1 MRVLL
6 SFVGGAGH
14 AAPAVPV
21 ARALQRAG
29 HTVAFAGPARH
40 LPALARRGFE
50 VHAVEVSPEGG
61 SAIARLPL
69 VAPSQAHEDRVVRE
83 HYATHLP
90 RVREAA
96 VLRLYAAWRPDL
108 VVRDEM
114 DFGAAVLTEHCGLPC
129 AVVQVLAAGAFLRP
143 GVLAEPWGALRARH
157 GLAPDPRLRS
167 LCRDVVLS
175 PFPASFR
182 HPDPASA
189 PVHRFSDHPRVLA
202 DGGGRAPR
210 RREALERP
218 LVYLTLGTVF
228 PLESGDLFQRIL
240 EAVSTLPLDVVVT
253 VGPDVHPRELG
264 PQPRHVQ
271 VVGWLP
277 PSMVLA
283 RASLVISHGGSGT
296 VSAAL
301 AHGLPQLVLAMGADQ
316 LHNADRLVA
325 LGLGRSLDPAAR
337 AAEVTEAVGAL
348 LGDPRARANAERVRR
363 EMDALPLA
371 ASVVPVLERLVAAKR
386 RDD

>member
-1 MRVLL
+1 MRVLF

-14 AAPAVPV
+14 AEPAVPV
-21 ARALQRAG
+21 ARALSGAG
-29 HTVAFAGPARH
+29 HAVAFAGPARH

-50 VHAVEVSPEGG
+50 VHAVEGG
-61 SAIARLPL
+61 SAPARLPL

-96 VLRLYAAWRPDL
+96 VLRLYEAWRPDV

-114 DFGAAVLTEHCGLPC
+114 DFGAAVLTEHSGLPC
-129 AVVQVLAAGAFLRP
+129 AVVQVLAAGAFLHP
-143 GVLAEPWGALRARH
+143 EVLAEPWGALRARH
-157 GLAPDPRLRS
+157 QLAPDPRLRS
-167 LCRDVVLS
+167 LSRDVVLS

-182 HPDPASA
+182 HRDPASS

-210 RREALERP
+210 CRGRLQRP
-218 LVYLTLGTVF
+218 LVYVTLGTVF
-228 PLESGDLFQRIL
+228 PLESGDLFQRVV
-240 EAVSTLPLDVVVT
+240 EAVSALSLDVVVT
-253 VGPDVHPRELG
+253 VGPDVEPRELG

-271 VVGWLP
+271 VVSWLP

-316 LHNADRLVA
+316 LHNADRLVS
-325 LGLGRSLDPAAR
+325 LGLGRLMDPAAC
-337 AAEVTEAVGAL
+337 AADITEAAAAL
-348 LGDPRARANAERVRR
+348 LGDPQVRANAERMQR
-363 EMDALPLA
+363 EMAALPRPR
-371 ASVVPVLERLVAAKR
+371 SVVPVLERLVAAQR
-386 RDD
+386 PGA